1 MLSGKIFLENV
12 DTCPTNTK
20 AVICPKML
28 KKTCGL
34 QKLRA
39 EMTNLYGPLHLHKAH
54 STIPSHRESIMVAES
69 WNFYPSHCTGL
80 HTDVDEIHVY
90 TAANQNYNQN
100 SQIILVTISPN

>member
-1 MLSGKIFLENV
+1 M
-12 DTCPTNTK
+12 
-20 AVICPKML
+20 
-28 KKTCGL
+28 

-69 WNFYPSHCTGL
+69 WNFYPSHGTGL

-90 TAANQNYNQN
+90 AVCILQLIKTITKFSN
-100 SQIILVTISPN
+100 IIGYHQPKLSTNWTVYASCW

>member
-1 MLSGKIFLENV
+1 
-12 DTCPTNTK
+12 
-20 AVICPKML
+20 ML

-80 HTDVDEIHVY
+80 HTDIDEIHVY
-90 TAANQNYNQN
+90 TAANQNYYKILKYYWLP
-100 SQIILVTISPN
+100 SAQIEH